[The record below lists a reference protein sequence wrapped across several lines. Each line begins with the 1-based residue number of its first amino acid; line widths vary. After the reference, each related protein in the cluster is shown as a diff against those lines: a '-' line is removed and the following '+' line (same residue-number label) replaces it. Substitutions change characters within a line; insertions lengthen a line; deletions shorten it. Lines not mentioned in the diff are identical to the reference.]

1 MKGRQFFWSMEE
13 KSEDND
19 VQSTWM
25 CVRACAC
32 LLRLTLMHA
41 RAHASS
47 ILSSVRQL
55 HRSGTDIIGS
65 ITIEKLEEI
74 AR

>member
-1 MKGRQFFWSMEE
+1 
-13 KSEDND
+13 
-19 VQSTWM
+19 
-25 CVRACAC
+25 
-32 LLRLTLMHA
+32 MHA

-74 AR
+74 AKLKLPDLNCEAAASQGLEEVLVLYDVIRVAAGIGFESA